1 VSTVA
6 TPEQSLRR
14 LQGFVVQYALP
25 LWATA
30 GFDEAAGGFHERL
43 QFSGEPSR
51 DVPRRLLVQARQIV
65 VYSRAALVN
74 WNSHGRALALR
85 AFESVCQC
93 YRSPDG
99 NPGWIFSVDPN
110 GRPKDNTRD
119 LYTHAF
125 VLYMLAWLYRLGKD
139 ASVLSIAD
147 NTLSD
152 IDRILSSGRGP
163 GFLSKVPGP
172 TNLREQNPH
181 MHLLEALLALA
192 EATGKERYLARAN
205 TLVDLFDLALVDSAT
220 GTVREIFDED
230 WKPGRAVGENLVEPG
245 HQMEWAWLLREW
257 ERLTGSLAS
266 ERVDRL
272 IDHAISYGIDRKKG
286 LVRSI
291 VQEKGSI
298 VSGASRVWPQTEAIR
313 ALCREDASG
322 KIWPNL
328 VSSIMDRLFRAH
340 LPSDLNGGWIDQI
353 DQNGVPTVD
362 YMPASTLYHLV
373 GAAIDGAS
381 VFPAQ
386 AATFTLDTPPG
397 CRANR

>member
-1 VSTVA
+1 VSAPA
-6 TPEQSLRR
+6 TPEQALRR
-14 LQGFVVQYALP
+14 LQLFVVQHALP

-43 QFSGEPSR
+43 QFSGEPIR

-65 VYSRAALVN
+65 VYSRAALIN
-74 WNSHGRALALR
+74 WNSHDKVLALR
-85 AFESVCQC
+85 AFESVCQR

-99 NPGWIFSVDPN
+99 NPGWIFSVDPS
-110 GRPKDNTRD
+110 GRPKDKTRD

-125 VLYMLAWLYRLGKD
+125 VLYMLAWLHRLGGD
-139 ASVLSIAD
+139 PSCLSLAD

-152 IDRILSSGRGP
+152 IDRIFSSGGEP

-172 TNLREQNPH
+172 TNLHEQNPH

-192 EATGKERYLARAN
+192 EASGMERYLARAN
-205 TLVDLFDLALVDSAT
+205 ALVDLFDRALVDPAT
-220 GTVREIFDED
+220 GSVREVFDEN
-230 WKPGRAVGENLVEPG
+230 WKPDRAAGENLVEPG

-257 ERLTGSLAS
+257 ERLTGSPAS
-266 ERVDRL
+266 ERVGRL
-272 IDHAISYGIDRKKG
+272 VAHATTYGIDREKG
-286 LVRSI
+286 LVRGI
-291 VQEKGSI
+291 VQERGSI

-328 VSSIMDRLFRAH
+328 VSDITDGLFRAH

-353 DQNGVPTVD
+353 DQEGIATVD

-373 GAAIDGAS
+373 GAAIDGAGS
-381 VFPAQ
+381 FRDPSH
-386 AATFTLDTPPG
+386 
-397 CRANR
+397 